1 MVVTND
7 YGNLEL
13 HQVLLAAMK
22 DIDKICREHGL
33 KYYLHA
39 GTLLGAFNHKGFIPW
54 DDDVD
59 ISLLREDYEKLC
71 EILREEYSDRYFL
84 QNLYTNP
91 NYKNNRS
98 VLRVLGTEVIH
109 YHADDAAER
118 CEIGVDLVP
127 LDSAPDSK
135 LARKIQQGLIWV
147 FDAAVQI
154 KQGDIIPHH
163 PVMKCIGLLSKMD
176 RRRLGRIIDKLAM
189 MFNHRNTEYVGL
201 LTYTVKNPYT
211 GRSGYENDLM
221 PRKWFLD
228 PIMVEFEDTKLM
240 TISSP
245 TADLVHRY
253 GPKWAEPYPEEKR
266 ITKHDVQSYEI
277 SPEVRE
283 RLGL

>member
-1 MVVTND
+1 MTND

-22 DIDKICREHGL
+22 DIDQICREHGL

-59 ISLLREDYEKLC
+59 ISLMRQDYEKLC
-71 EILREEYSDRYFL
+71 EILQKEYSDQYFL
-84 QNLYTNP
+84 QNYKTDL
-91 NYKNNRS
+91 NYKNNRA
-98 VLRVLGTEVIH
+98 VIRVLGTKVIH
-109 YHADDAAER
+109 YHDDDEDIR

-127 LDSAPDSK
+127 LDAAPDSK
-135 LARKIQQGLIWV
+135 LARKLQQVLIWI

-163 PVMKCIGLLSKMD
+163 PVMKCAGLLSRMS
-176 RRRLGRIIDKLAM
+176 RLRLGRIIDKLAM
-189 MFNHRNTEYVGL
+189 IFNNRNTAYIGL
-201 LTYTVKNPYT
+201 LTYTGKNPYT
-211 GRSGYENDLM
+211 GRSGYDNDLM
-221 PRKWFLD
+221 PRKWFLN
-228 PIMVEFEDTKLM
+228 PIMVDFEDTQFM

-245 TADLVHRY
+245 TEDLVHRY

-266 ITKHDVQSYEI
+266 VTKHDVKSYEI
-277 SPEVRE
+277 RQEVRE

>member
-1 MVVTND
+1 MTNE

-22 DIDKICREHGL
+22 DIDKICRENGL
-33 KYYLHA
+33 NYFLHA

-59 ISLLREDYEKLC
+59 ISLMRQDYEKLC
-71 EILREEYSDRYFL
+71 DILIREYGDKYFL
-84 QNLYTNP
+84 QNYQTDP
-91 NYKNNRS
+91 NYRNNRS

-109 YHADDAAER
+109 YHRDADNVR
-118 CEIGVDLVP
+118 NEIGIDLVP
-127 LDSAPDSK
+127 LDAAPDSK
-135 LARKIQQGLIWV
+135 MLRKLQQGAIWV

-154 KQGDIIPHH
+154 KQGDIIPRN
-163 PVMKCIGLLSKMD
+163 PVMKCIGLLGKMD
-176 RRRLGRIIDKLAM
+176 RTKLGSIIDKLAM
-189 MFNHRNTEYVGL
+189 MFNNWNTEYIGL
-201 LTYTVKNPYT
+201 LTYTGKNPYT

-221 PRKWFLD
+221 PRRWFTD
-228 PIMVEFEDTKLM
+228 PIRVDFEDTRFT

-245 TADLVHRY
+245 TEDLVHRY

-266 ITKHDVQSYEI
+266 TTKHDVESYRI
-277 SPEVRE
+277 SPDVRK